1 MDNSGAPELPW
12 KGGGRS
18 PGHGNSTACLSGLPH
33 GWSNDEVTR
42 IGASARIVLPRST
55 KEQPDYT
62 VWNATE
68 DISIQE
74 LTSSTESLHLGN
86 GVSPHLTKAESATT
100 LARVKRAE
108 IWANSWLMVV
118 CGGGRDASLP
128 GGPCMRRDVIRWRRG
143 EK

>member
-1 MDNSGAPELPW
+1 LEQR
-12 KGGGRS
+12 RS
-18 PGHGNSTACLSGLPH
+18 YQNWRLSPYC
-33 GWSNDEVTR
+33 S
-42 IGASARIVLPRST
+42 SRST

-100 LARVKRAE
+100 LSRVKRAE
-108 IWANSWLMVV
+108 IWTSAWWFAAAGEIPLYPEGRV
-118 CGGGRDASLP
+118 CAEMLYGGGGEKNKKKGSDDADAS
-128 GGPCMRRDVIRWRRG
+128 V
-143 EK
+143 